1 MVYMGSKGG
10 ILEQIIPI
18 LESRRRSPDQLFVD
32 AFGGGFNVVTAMSGP
47 RWGNEY
53 NHVIVDMFKY
63 LQEKVYFDERTCEWC
78 FPADTFPEEVSKEDY
93 LYIRAHKDEYPSW
106 FIAYVGFCC
115 SFKATYFQGYAG
127 KMYQDRNRASIYR
140 QFTMKYHSGMRDVK
154 LFSGDYRDLVIPS
167 GSMVYN
173 DIPYKNTSGYKTGD
187 GKGNTFDHQAFYEWA
202 CSQVDDNHC
211 DVYLSEYTEP
221 DWGHWE
227 LIWSNEKRNLM
238 YSKEGAAVS
247 HIEKLFHCL
256 GR

>member
-63 LQEKVYFDERTCEWC
+63 LQDKVYFDERTCEWC

-106 FIAYVGFCC
+106 LIAYVGFCC

-154 LFSGDYRDLVIPS
+154 LFSGDYRDLQIPE
-167 GSMVYN
+167 GSMVFL
-173 DIPYKNTSGYKTGD
+173 DPPYFGTAEYKVGSGAV
-187 GKGNTFDHQAFYEWA
+187 NHFDHKALYEW
-202 CSQVDDNHC
+202 SVDLVRNNDC
-211 DVYLSEYTEP
+211 DVYMTEYTAP
-221 DWGHWE
+221 NLGNWG
-227 LIWSNEKRNLM
+227 LLWSNEKRNLM
-238 YSKEGAAVS
+238 YSKRGSAIS
-247 HIEKLFHCL
+247 NIEKLFVCR
-256 GR
+256 G